1 MDITEKD
8 KKKAEAYDFDVSHA
22 AKKKMTNEL
31 YFLQQYYKWLMGFAI
46 IISVAVII
54 MSAYWADIQA
64 KNDLYTDVS
73 DHWQA
78 CFTQADYQTLPIAT
92 IVNAQKGTF
101 TQCLFQQPCDQ
112 TCFQGIATNC
122 GSASTLTDINLPT
135 GKFLNS
141 LSYIGIQSVIFT
153 LVAHGNMYKA
163 LSNPSWLISAIGM
176 MVWFSFGI
184 FTYYSVAP
192 VLPVPSQTNSTFLTF
207 LVYGGSYD
215 KYENLNDGHNKCLT
229 AY

>member
-31 YFLQQYYKWLMGFAI
+31 YFLQQYYKWLIGFAI

-78 CFTQADYQTLPIAT
+78 CFTQADYQTIPIET
-92 IVNAQKGTF
+92 IVNAQKGAF

-122 GSASTLTDINLPT
+122 GSASTLTNINLPT

-153 LVAHGNMYKA
+153 LVAH
-163 LSNPSWLISAIGM
+163 
-176 MVWFSFGI
+176 
-184 FTYYSVAP
+184 
-192 VLPVPSQTNSTFLTF
+192 
-207 LVYGGSYD
+207 
-215 KYENLNDGHNKCLT
+215 
-229 AY
+229 